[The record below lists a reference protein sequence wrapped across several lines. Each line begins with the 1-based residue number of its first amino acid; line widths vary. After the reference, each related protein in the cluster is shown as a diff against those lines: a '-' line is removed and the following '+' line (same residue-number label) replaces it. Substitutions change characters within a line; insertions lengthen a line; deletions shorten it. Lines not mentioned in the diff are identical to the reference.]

1 MAQNKGKILVVDDD
15 PTLRAGL
22 KRILG
27 GRGYSVETAG
37 TAEEA
42 LVVLTHEQF
51 DLVLTDLQ
59 MPGMDG
65 MALLGEIKRRSP
77 HTPVVMLTA
86 YGSMETV
93 IQALRGGVS
102 DFITKPFRPDELI
115 SIVEREI
122 ARHAR
127 VTPAAAPPV
136 LGLQLSVQQLE
147 EISSLL
153 AGLRAEIAARC
164 VLLIEGTGHLIDA
177 KGVIEDLNVA
187 ALATLVAGDFAA
199 TAGIASLIG
208 EEDAFRLNY
217 HEGERYSVYSAQV
230 APDVFLVIV
239 FGQEI
244 KLGSVLYYS
253 KSVIARLRELLA
265 TVPRGVSIPSQ
276 EPGQIVTA
284 EVDETVS
291 QPEAVYSLEEIL
303 QSGLLGEDALKALE
317 AQFANLWTQS

>member
-1 MAQNKGKILVVDDD
+1 MAQNRGSILVVDDD

-27 GRGYSVETAG
+27 SRGYAVETAG

-42 LVVLTHEQF
+42 LVMLAHGPF

-65 MALLGEIKRRSP
+65 MALLGEIKRRLP
-77 HTPVVMLTA
+77 HTPVVMITA

-102 DFITKPFRPDELI
+102 DFVTKPFRPDELVN
-115 SIVEREI
+115 IVEREI
-122 ARHAR
+122 ARQAR
-127 VTPAAAPPV
+127 KPVTAPPV
-136 LGLQLSVQQLE
+136 VGLQLSVPQLE
-147 EISSLL
+147 EISNLL

-177 KGVIEDLNVA
+177 KGIIEDLNVA

-230 APDVFLVIV
+230 APQVFLVII
-239 FGQEI
+239 FGPEI

-253 KSVIARLRELLA
+253 KSTLARLREIIA
-265 TVPRGVSIPSQ
+265 EAPPAPPAPVAPVQ
-276 EPGQIVTA
+276 EQAAAVVMEESHA
-284 EVDETVS
+284 
-291 QPEAVYSLEEIL
+291 PEAVYSLEEIL
-303 QSGLLGEDALKALE
+303 QSGLLGDAALKALE
-317 AQFANLWTQS
+317 AQLANLWTS